1 VNAAERLWRAF
12 GRDDWRAAEA
22 QLDAHVEVL
31 WAVSGERL
39 DREAYLF
46 RVRERIDGRP
56 IDVLR
61 EIRDGKHIALEAIAG
76 ADDGPQER
84 CAGFYDLHQGLIATA
99 VEYWAGTGPSL

>member
-22 QLDAHVEVL
+22 QMHADVEVL

-39 DREAYLF
+39 DREEYLF
-46 RVRERIDGRP
+46 RVRARLDGRP

-61 EIRDGKHIALEAIAG
+61 EIRGGKQIALEVIAG
-76 ADDGPQER
+76 RDGGRQDR
-84 CAGFYDLHQGLIATA
+84 CAAFYDLHDGRIALA
-99 VEYWAGTGPSL
+99 VEYWTGG